1 MPPFYMLLVF
11 AQDCIIQIKSEK
23 INDLFLQLKM
33 NIAKKTSK
41 SLKFLIFT
49 DSYISILFNYFF

>member
-1 MPPFYMLLVF
+1 MLLVF